1 MMLSFLVINGLGNTF
16 TKFELEG
23 EVQYTDIEDIE
34 LQASH
39 LLFYHS
45 NIL

>member
-1 MMLSFLVINGLGNTF
+1 MMLSFLVMNGLGNTF
-16 TKFELEG
+16 TRVELEG
-23 EVQYTDIEDIE
+23 EVQYTDIE
-34 LQASH
+34 LQVSH